1 MATPLPLPVKMDV
14 KPITCYARDIL
25 RHKLSKMPLSSN
37 LKLRNCP
44 FKQNKRTELYIPRL
58 PLIIV
63 LTKTSASRVLA
74 CPKREH
80 LDEVSSTERGS
91 VWTIPASQ
99 VEKIRKELMEL
110 IEKSKINSSSAF
122 HVVVFV
128 IGLLCCFQRL
138 LACLSLLFHVLMCR
152 NAMYLR

>member
-1 MATPLPLPVKMDV
+1 M
-14 KPITCYARDIL
+14 
-25 RHKLSKMPLSSN
+25 SSN

-44 FKQNKRTELYIPRL
+44 FKQNNCTESYFPRP

-63 LTKTSASRVLA
+63 LTKMSASRVPA
-74 CPKREH
+74 CLKREH

-99 VEKIRKELMEL
+99 IEKIRKELVDL
-110 IEKSKINSSSAF
+110 IEKSKINSSNAF
-122 HVVVFV
+122 HVVVLF

-138 LACLSLLFHVLMCR
+138 LACLFLLFHVLMCM
-152 NAMYLR
+152 NAMCLR